1 MAADTSKALRQQV
14 MYCVYVRQY
23 SKEGTFEKVRE
34 DLTRI
39 RDLGVD
45 ILWLLPI
52 HPIGKTCRKGA
63 LGSPYAIRDYRAVNE
78 EYGTMQ
84 DFERL
89 AGEVHR
95 LGMRLMI
102 DVVYNHTSPDSWLA
116 QHHPEWF
123 YHRADGSF
131 GNRIGEWSDIIDLDY
146 SHPEC
151 GIIRLKRSRCGP
163 PWWMVF
169 AAMWR
174 PLCRWISGCAHG
186 AR

>member
-52 HPIGKTCRKGA
+52 HPIGKACRKGA

-123 YHRADGSF
+123 YHRADAFCGYHHIVLPPRFMKYDRSVF
-131 GNRIGEWSDIIDLDY
+131 REFYGVII
-146 SHPEC
+146 SPT
-151 GIIRLKRSRCGP
+151 
-163 PWWMVF
+163 
-169 AAMWR
+169 
-174 PLCRWISGCAHG
+174 PLLCK
-186 AR
+186 